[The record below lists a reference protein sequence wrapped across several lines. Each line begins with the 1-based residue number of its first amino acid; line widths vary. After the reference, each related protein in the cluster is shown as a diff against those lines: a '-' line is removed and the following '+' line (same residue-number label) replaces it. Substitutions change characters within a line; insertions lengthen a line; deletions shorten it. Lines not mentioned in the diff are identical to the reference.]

1 MIAIL
6 VRFNKRRVLGF
17 LVPVQRLL
25 TYTCVIL
32 IGGMFFVPPMHTTPY
47 PASLAQLVNLNQHIL
62 WHHSYTGT
70 LRLAQISSQGETIAF
85 VTATQ
90 PSTLTVLDGSNG
102 ALLWAFT
109 PTGIAQYN
117 RTITALGV
125 SANGEYLAIGTTGGS
140 VYLFH
145 HNSPEIVQHW
155 QTSIPISSIGLS
167 EVGTFI
173 AISFAGAV
181 YFLSRLEGTP
191 LWGEYFALAPYQ
203 ILNMSIDRKGSTL
216 AVSTTE
222 NMVNVIRTG
231 DGELF
236 WDSQLNGSITALQ
249 LNAAGTLLF
258 TATENYALIFSEGG
272 ARAKEYPIAPTVFA
286 FSGAGQN
293 VALAPN
299 TTVYVYDF
307 QSPRPI
313 ANHSFDSQV
322 TSLAFTF
329 EGTFLLAAT
338 FAGTLY
344 VINPANFDVYWTLP
358 LGEPII
364 RLLVPDVGDYFLA
377 ATPTRI
383 FAGRISSITGLFTYF
398 TPLILVIL
406 TSICTAIITIWLV
419 RPRPKPML
427 LTAEKDE

>member
-1 MIAIL
+1 MLAIL
-6 VRFNKRRVLGF
+6 VRFNKGRVLGF
-17 LVPVQRLL
+17 LVPAQRLL
-25 TYTCVIL
+25 TYTCLVL
-32 IGGMFFVPPMHTTPY
+32 IGSMFFVPHLHTTPY

-62 WHHSYTGT
+62 WQYSYTGT
-70 LRLAQISSQGETIAF
+70 LRLAQISSRGETIAF
-85 VTATQ
+85 VTDTE
-90 PSTLTVLDGSNG
+90 PSTLTILDGFNG
-102 ALLWAFT
+102 AQLWSFT

-117 RTITALGV
+117 RTIAALWL

-145 HNSPEIVQHW
+145 RNSPEIVQHW
-155 QTSIPISSIGLS
+155 QTPYPISSVGVS

-173 AISFAGAV
+173 AISFDRAV

-191 LWGEYFALAPYQ
+191 LWGDYFALPPYQ
-203 ILNMSIDRKGSTL
+203 ILNMSIDHEGSTL

-236 WDSQLNGSITALQ
+236 WDYQLNATITALQ

-258 TATENYALIFSEGG
+258 TATESYAILFSEGG
-272 ARAKEYPIAPTVFA
+272 ARAQEYAIAPTVFA

-293 VALAPN
+293 TALAPN
-299 TTVYVYDF
+299 NTVYVYNL

-322 TSLAFTF
+322 TSLALTF
-329 EGTFLLAAT
+329 DGTFLLAGT
-338 FAGTLY
+338 IAGIFH
-344 VINPANFDVYWTLP
+344 VINPTNFDVYWTLP
-358 LGEPII
+358 LDEPII
-364 RLLVPDVGDYFLA
+364 RVLTPDFGDYFIA
-377 ATPTRI
+377 VTSTRI
-383 FAGRISSITGLFTYF
+383 VAGRISSITGLLTYL

-406 TSICTAIITIWLV
+406 TSVCVGLITIWLV
-419 RPRPKPML
+419 RPRPKPTL